1 MRCKHKKYRMKRILL
16 IVMLAVFACTGS
28 FAQVNPTVPATNLP
42 TQPSAEYVA
51 TLKTFMEVS
60 GGMTTFQGMIPQMFA
75 MFKQQLPNVPADV
88 WDQLEKEVTPAD
100 LIDKIVAAFAPV
112 YQQLLTKE
120 ELEELIKF
128 YQTPIGQKLAKAN
141 PMIMQGTVQVMQ
153 QIQMP
158 IMQKVQQTLQEKNLL
173 PTQPV
178 M

>member
-1 MRCKHKKYRMKRILL
+1 MKRILL

-51 TLKTFMEVS
+51 TLKT
-60 GGMTTFQGMIPQMFA
+60 MTTFQGMIPQMFA

-173 PTQPV
+173 PTQPA